1 MKKTVFAV
9 LIPLILVLSLPSAL
23 PAFAADKTAEPV
35 SPALSVLAGDAA
47 LAVSGESG
55 SSVKLNAEAF
65 EKGLGVGRVR
75 SVTILSLPPITEG
88 RLMLGQ
94 SEVVRNQ
101 VVSRS
106 ALSELCFLPS
116 GDGSV
121 TSSFTFRAG
130 DAMPYEMTFN
140 VYCLD
145 AENGAP
151 VPSSAE
157 KIETLA
163 DISCFGCLNASD
175 PDGDP
180 VTYRI
185 SAYPENGLLV
195 LEDAGGGDFTYTP
208 VSGFTGRDSFRY
220 TVTDRYGSSTEA
232 RITVTVSENE
242 SGILLTDMI
251 GKYGHGEA
259 IAAVDAGIMDCRI
272 EMGSRYFSPDEEISR
287 LDFLVSAMKA
297 CGYRIATTVGD
308 TGFADDASIP
318 AERKGYVSAAV
329 KMGFITGIEEDG
341 KQFFLPGKPVT
352 FDEASV
358 ILNGILAL
366 PVPVSAVSEPPVP
379 DRASEAYA
387 CMCVNGLFPAG
398 GRYAAEPEKVLDRA
412 DAAVLLN
419 RVSEYRKANP

>member
-23 PAFAADKTAEPV
+23 PAFAAKSTAEPV
-35 SPALSVLAGDAA
+35 SPALSVLADTVT

-55 SSVKLNAEAF
+55 KSVKLNADAF
-65 EKGLGVGRVR
+65 EKGLGVDRVR

-121 TSSFTFRAG
+121 SSSFTFRAG

-195 LEDAGGGDFTYTP
+195 LEDAESGDYTYTP

-220 TVTDRYGSSTEA
+220 MVTDRYGSSTEA
-232 RITVTVSENE
+232 KITVSVSENE
-242 SGILLTDMI
+242 SGTVMTDMI

-272 EMGSRYFSPDEEISR
+272 EMGSRYFSPDSEISR
-287 LDFLVSAMKA
+287 LDFLISAMKA
-297 CGYRIATTVGD
+297 CGYRIATTVSD

-318 AERKGYVSAAV
+318 AERKGYVSAAL
-329 KMGFITGIEEDG
+329 KMGFINGIEEDG
-341 KQFFLPGKPVT
+341 KRYFHPEKTVT
-352 FDEASV
+352 FDEASEIV
-358 ILNGILAL
+358 SSILAL
-366 PVPVSAVSEPPVP
+366 PVPVSNIPDPHVP
-379 DRASEAYA
+379 EWASEAYT
-387 CMCVNGLFPAG
+387 CMSVNGLIPSG
-398 GRYAAEPEKVLDRA
+398 GKYSAQPEKNLDRA

-419 RVSEYRKANP
+419 RVNEYRKANP